1 MSPALPSTTLKPG
14 LWGFPTGRH
23 VSKPLAAAAGSVQDE
38 TLVDRS
44 KGGGAVNR
52 DIDRDRDDN
61 GIPDWQ
67 EDENYIDEA
76 PRGAPVGTGGC
87 LLGLLS
93 MMTVAASLTRPARLY
108 LSRHSLKSRR
118 SPQ

>member
-1 MSPALPSTTLKPG
+1 MKRWLIA
-14 LWGFPTGRH
+14 R
-23 VSKPLAAAAGSVQDE
+23 
-38 TLVDRS
+38 
-44 KGGGAVNR
+44 KGGGAVDR
-52 DIDRDRDDN
+52 DIDRDRDAN

-76 PRGAPVGTGGC
+76 PRGAAVGAGGC

-93 MMTVAASLTRPARLY
+93 MMTVAAPLTRLARPY
-108 LSRHSLKSRR
+108 LSRISLKSRT

>member
-1 MSPALPSTTLKPG
+1 M
-14 LWGFPTGRH
+14 R
-23 VSKPLAAAAGSVQDE
+23 
-38 TLVDRS
+38 
-44 KGGGAVNR
+44 R

-67 EDENYIDEA
+67 EDENYLDEA
-76 PRGAPVGTGGC
+76 PRGAPIGTGGC

-93 MMTVAASLTRPARLY
+93 MVTVAASLTRLARPY
-108 LSRHSLKSRR
+108 LSRISLKSRT

>member
-1 MSPALPSTTLKPG
+1 M
-14 LWGFPTGRH
+14 
-23 VSKPLAAAAGSVQDE
+23 
-38 TLVDRS
+38 
-44 KGGGAVNR
+44 NR

-76 PRGAPVGTGGC
+76 PRGAPVGQGGC

-93 MMTVAASLTRPARLY
+93 MMTVAASLTRLARPY
-108 LSRHSLKSRR
+108 LSRQSLKRR
-118 SPQ
+118 W